1 MVRRNPEKNVDKQS
15 DFLKQLGG
23 VYEILSDINPDSV
36 DLFDSKFISLKNQL
50 FASIDLLANL
60 FGFFCAP
67 LRKIDCLNL
76 KFMFLK
82 KELNIKLPVIPQAY
96 LSDLPI
102 QPSAS
107 CAGVSI
113 NLTSSND
120 TYFTLTAITILQLMK
135 SYLNLHQFTQLNDL
149 NIFLTQKTID
159 QCAAD
164 GDYKSEDGTLI
175 EKNKIFANKK
185 EFILTYYLMVSHYLI
200 LKKNFN
206 DAVQIMQNKVVRS
219 DTICGQSTAAHYEA
233 KYYYKYLLFILSTIN
248 CKFLFKTITK
258 IFYKSYLY
266 FSW

>member
-1 MVRRNPEKNVDKQS
+1 LKSKNNENTLTNTDNLQNLALTQSSNKYLLCTELHLNPDENVDKQG
-15 DFLKQLGG
+15 DFLKQLEG

-82 KELNIKLPVIPQAY
+82 KELNFKLPVIPQAN

-102 QPSAS
+102 QPSVS

-113 NLTSSND
+113 KLTSSND
-120 TYFTLTAITILQLMK
+120 TFFTLTANTILQLMK
-135 SYLNLHQFTQLNDL
+135 SYLKIHQFTQINDL

-159 QCAAD
+159 QCAAE
-164 GDYKSEDGTLI
+164 GDYKSEMKL
-175 EKNKIFANKK
+175 
-185 EFILTYYLMVSHYLI
+185 
-200 LKKNFN
+200 
-206 DAVQIMQNKVVRS
+206 
-219 DTICGQSTAAHYEA
+219 
-233 KYYYKYLLFILSTIN
+233 
-248 CKFLFKTITK
+248 
-258 IFYKSYLY
+258 
-266 FSW
+266 

>member
-1 MVRRNPEKNVDKQS
+1 
-15 DFLKQLGG
+15 
-23 VYEILSDINPDSV
+23 
-36 DLFDSKFISLKNQL
+36 
-50 FASIDLLANL
+50 
-60 FGFFCAP
+60 
-67 LRKIDCLNL
+67 
-76 KFMFLK
+76 MFLK
-82 KELNIKLPVIPQAY
+82 KELNIKLPVIPQAN

-135 SYLNLHQFTQLNDL
+135 SYLKLHQFTQLNDL

-159 QCAAD
+159 KCAAD

-206 DAVQIMQNKVVRS
+206 DAVQIIQNKVVKS
-219 DTICGQSTAAHYEA
+219 EFIVCDQSKSTTDHDEA
-233 KYYYKYLLFILSTIN
+233 KYY
-248 CKFLFKTITK
+248 
-258 IFYKSYLY
+258 
-266 FSW
+266 